1 MFAFGTN
8 VVLRATADKVRR
20 PELMIAMYKEKNR
33 QTLDVDSEDRG
44 PDNKPGKPEKFSILK
59 NYRKYFKHYKYF

>member
-44 PDNKPGKPEKFSILK
+44 PDNKPGKTRKVFYLKKLPEVF
-59 NYRKYFKHYKYF
+59 